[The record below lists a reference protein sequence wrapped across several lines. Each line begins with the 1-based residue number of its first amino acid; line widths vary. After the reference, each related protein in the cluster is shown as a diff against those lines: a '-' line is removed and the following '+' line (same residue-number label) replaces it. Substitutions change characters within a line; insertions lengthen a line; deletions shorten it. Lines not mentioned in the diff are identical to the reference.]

1 MAGLTWLSIFRLGL
15 VQTALGAMVVLTTST
30 MNRVMTIEL
39 ALPAMLPG
47 ALLALHHAV
56 QIARPKWGY
65 DSDMGGHRTPWI
77 LGGLA
82 VLGLGVFMAAVATA
96 WMGSSL
102 VEGILLAVVAYLLI
116 GGGVGAAGTSLLAM
130 LAAEVAP
137 SRRAPAATIVWL
149 MMIAGFVVT
158 SIVAGQNLDP
168 FSETRLVVVTGAVV
182 IVAFMVAVLA
192 VWGVERSVTGAGAI
206 SSKPKTDA
214 EKPSFSEAFREVW
227 AEPKAR
233 AFTIFVFISMVA
245 FATQDLILEPFAGAV
260 FGMTPGESTSLT
272 GTQNS
277 GVFMG
282 MLFVAFAAGGRRGP
296 RFGSV
301 RTWTILGCVGSGA
314 VLGLMSISGYVEGW
328 PLKPT
333 VMALGFTNGIFA
345 AAAIG
350 WMMGLAGEG
359 RASRE
364 GVRMGLWG
372 GAQAIG
378 FALGGF
384 LGTVGVDFV
393 RYTSDSRVLSYAAVF
408 CAEGALFLL
417 SAILATRM
425 QLSGRPNASARL
437 TNDEP
442 APALG
447 AAGLTT

>member
-1 MAGLTWLSIFRLGL
+1 MAGLSWLSIFRLGL

-30 MNRVMTIEL
+30 MNRVMTVEL
-39 ALPAMLPG
+39 LLPAMLPG
-47 ALLALHHAV
+47 ALLATHHAV

-65 DSDMGGHRTPWI
+65 ESDMGGHRTPWI

-82 VLGLGVFMAAVATA
+82 VLGIGVFLAAFATA
-96 WMGSSL
+96 WMGTAF
-102 VEGILLAVVAYLLI
+102 VNGVLLAIVAYLMI
-116 GGGVGAAGTSLLAM
+116 GVGVGAAGTSLLAM
-130 LAAEVAP
+130 LASEVAP
-137 SRRAPAATIVWL
+137 QRRAPAASMVWL
-149 MMIAGFVVT
+149 MMIAGFIVT
-158 SIVAGQNLDP
+158 TAIAGPNLDP
-168 FSETRLVVVTGAVV
+168 FSPARLVSVTGVVV

-192 VWGVERSVTGAGAI
+192 VWGVERSVSADASVNKPQGAA
-206 SSKPKTDA
+206 
-214 EKPSFSEAFREVW
+214 KPSFAEAFREVW

-272 GTQNS
+272 STQNS

-301 RTWTILGCVGSGA
+301 RTWTILGCVGSA
-314 VLGLMSISGYVEGW
+314 AALGLLTVAGYVPGW
-328 PLKPT
+328 PLKST
-333 VMALGFTNGIFA
+333 VMGLGFANGVFA

-384 LGTVGVDFV
+384 LGTVGVDAV
-393 RYTSDSRVLSYAAVF
+393 RLLSDSRVLSYAAVF
-408 CAEGALFLL
+408 CAEGVLFLV
-417 SAILATRM
+417 SAILAARM
-425 QLSGRPNASARL
+425 QVTRPSRRV
-437 TNDEP
+437 TQRTTDEP